1 MLEKI
6 REAIYFYTQPDI
18 WVKIQRNGMTTDNS
32 WSAAAN
38 KYLELYREM
47 TGIDQGQI
55 QPSVKQMKIH

>member
-18 WVKIQRNGMTTDNS
+18 WVRIQRNGMTTDNS

-47 TGIDQGQI
+47 AGVDQGQI
-55 QPSVKQMKIH
+55 QSQR